1 MPDSVH
7 TRKGASKA
15 SLIPENVLALLHAG
29 ELESVNLTEWQ
40 AVDHIHLLRSVLPH
54 VLLGAY
60 VSPLVDQLEETG
72 STSGMKAIR
81 LIGQELLAILHKSGE
96 PIATSPVFLSLATHK
111 SDSVRCWSAY
121 IIGLDNTLSVEEKLR
136 QIRKFAADHHFGV
149 REIAWMAIR
158 DSLVHDLNHSIQL
171 LSEWVLDTDENIRRF
186 AVEATR
192 PRGVWCKHIDA
203 LKNEPARC
211 VPLLTPL
218 MSDASKYVQDSVGNW
233 LNDASKSQPDWVTQL
248 CDKWLRISDTKETK
262 RIVTKAK
269 RTILK
274 TRTEQK

>member
-1 MPDSVH
+1 MPDSVR
-7 TRKGASKA
+7 TRKGARKA

-40 AVDHIHLLRSVLPH
+40 AVD
-54 VLLGAY
+54 
-60 VSPLVDQLEETG
+60 
-72 STSGMKAIR
+72 
-81 LIGQELLAILHKSGE
+81 
-96 PIATSPVFLSLATHK
+96 
-111 SDSVRCWSAY
+111 
-121 IIGLDNTLSVEEKLR
+121 
-136 QIRKFAADHHFGV
+136 
-149 REIAWMAIR
+149 
-158 DSLVHDLNHSIQL
+158 
-171 LSEWVLDTDENIRRF
+171 RRF

-211 VPLLTPL
+211 LPLLTQVK
-218 MSDASKYVQDSVGNW
+218 SDASKYVQDSVGNW

-248 CDKWLRISDTKETK
+248 CDEWLRISDTKETK

-274 TRTEQK
+274 TQTEQK

>member
-1 MPDSVH
+1 MPDSVR
-7 TRKGASKA
+7 TRKGASRT

-40 AVDHIHLLRSVLPH
+40 AVDHIHLLQSVLPH
-54 VLLGAY
+54 VQLGAH
-60 VSPLVDQLEETG
+60 VSLLVDQLEETG
-72 STSGMKAIR
+72 SRSGMKAIR

-96 PIATSPVFLSLATHK
+96 PTAMSPVFLSLANHK
-111 SDSVRCWSAY
+111 SDSVRCWSTY
-121 IIGLDNTLSVEEKLR
+121 IIGLDNSLSLEEKLR
-136 QIRKFAADHHFGV
+136 QIRKFAADQHFGV
-149 REIAWMAIR
+149 RELAWMAIR
-158 DSLVHDLNHSIQL
+158 DSLVHDLDHSIQL

-203 LKNEPARC
+203 LRNEPARC
-211 VPLLTPL
+211 LPLLTPVK
-218 MSDASKYVQDSVGNW
+218 SDASKYVQDSVGNW

-248 CDKWLRISDTKETK
+248 CDEWLRISDTKETK

-269 RTILK
+269 RTIMK
-274 TRTEQK
+274 TKTEQK

>member
-1 MPDSVH
+1 MPDSVR

-54 VLLGAY
+54 VTLGAY
-60 VSPLVDQLEETG
+60 VPQLVGHLEETG

-81 LIGQELLAILHKSGE
+81 LIGQEVLTILHKSGE
-96 PIATSPVFLSLATHK
+96 STATSPVFLSLTTHK

-121 IIGLDNTLSVEEKLR
+121 IIGLDNTLSLEEKLK
-136 QIRKFAADHHFGV
+136 QIRKLAADHHFGV

-171 LSEWVLDTDENIRRF
+171 LNEWVLDTDENIRRF

-211 VPLLTPL
+211 LPLLTQVK
-218 MSDASKYVQDSVGNW
+218 SDASKYVQDSVGNW

-248 CDKWLRISDTKETK
+248 CDEWLRISDTKETK

-274 TRTEQK
+274 TQTEQK

>member
-15 SLIPENVLALLHAG
+15 SLIPDNVLALLHAG

-40 AVDHIHLLRSVLPH
+40 AVNHIHLVRIVLPH
-54 VLLGAY
+54 VTLGAY
-60 VSPLVDQLEETG
+60 VPQLVGQLEETG

-96 PIATSPVFLSLATHK
+96 PTATAPVFLSLANHK

-121 IIGLDNTLSVEEKLR
+121 IIGLDNTLSLEEKLA
-136 QIRKFAADHHFGV
+136 QIKKFAADHHFGV

-158 DSLVHDLNHSIQL
+158 DSLLHDLNHSIQL
-171 LSEWVLDTDENIRRF
+171 LSEWVLDADENIRRF
-186 AVEATR
+186 AIEATR

-211 VPLLTPL
+211 LPLLTPVK
-218 MSDASKYVQDSVGNW
+218 SDPSKYVQDSVGNW

-248 CDKWLRISDTKETK
+248 CDEWLKTSDTKETK

-274 TRTEQK
+274 TQTEQK

>member
-15 SLIPENVLALLHAG
+15 SLIPDNILALLHAG

-40 AVDHIHLLRSVLPH
+40 AVDHMHLLRIVLPH
-54 VLLGAY
+54 VTLGAY
-60 VSPLVDQLEETG
+60 VPQLVGQLEETG

-96 PIATSPVFLSLATHK
+96 PTATSSVFLSLANHK

-121 IIGLDNTLSVEEKLR
+121 IIGLDNTLSLEEKLA

-158 DSLVHDLNHSIQL
+158 DSLLHDLNHSIQL
-171 LSEWVLDTDENIRRF
+171 LSEWVLDTDQNIRRF

-211 VPLLTPL
+211 LPLLTPVK
-218 MSDASKYVQDSVGNW
+218 SDPAKYVQDSVGNW

-248 CDKWLRISDTKETK
+248 CDEWLKTSDTKETK
-262 RIVTKAK
+262 RIITKAK

-274 TRTEQK
+274 SRTEQK